1 LTYRSL
7 FSYLSY
13 MKKLFLAILAAF
25 VGSTFLQGT
34 TFESQMLKPTY
45 VPVVSPAKDYDVPPK
60 LVRGFA
66 PFYPPGYSLK
76 RRQGDVIM
84 ECTVDVD
91 GKPKDLRIMSSTRP
105 GFARRSIDAL
115 IQWQFAPATKNG
127 KPVAV
132 RVRIPFHFRA

>member
-1 LTYRSL
+1 MNRL
-7 FSYLSY
+7 
-13 MKKLFLAILAAF
+13 LFLTILIALIP
-25 VGSTFLQGT
+25 SSFLQGA

-45 VPVVSPAKDYDVPPK
+45 VPVVSSAKDYDVPPK

-66 PFYPPGYSLK
+66 PFYPSGYSRK

-84 ECTVDVD
+84 ECTVGID
-91 GKPKDLRIMSSTRP
+91 GKSRDLRIMSSTRP
-105 GFARRSIDAL
+105 GFARQSLDAL
-115 IQWQFAPATKNG
+115 AQWQFAPATKNG